1 LGRTLRVE
9 SSAGHLELF
18 DAYHA
23 ESEDRFVAI
32 GPIASGLIVVVYTET
47 EDDVVRIIRA
57 RERAGIARW
66 PIDGRA
72 YGLTSMMNSCTPP
85 LSE

>member
-1 LGRTLRVE
+1 MRRTLRVE
-9 SSAGHLELF
+9 SSAEYLELF
-18 DAYHA
+18 DADHA
-23 ESEDRFVAI
+23 GSEDRFIAI
-32 GPIASGLIVVVYTET
+32 GPIASGLIVVVYTEP
-47 EDDVVRIIRA
+47 EDDVVRIISA

-66 PIDGRA
+66 PVDGRA